1 MKALSGLLALV
12 LLSLSLASCPTA
24 SYTLTGTLNKTGVA
38 DGTFGGVKLVSAGDT
53 MTAAAT
59 YWAKSTPFSGGSASY
74 SIEGIAPDEY
84 SVYAFIDVNGDVA
97 WGPAAVPD
105 SGSWAS
111 TDSQDITMND
121 DETLNFQDNSFSTV
135 H

>member
-12 LLSLSLASCPTA
+12 LILLSLASCPTA
-24 SYTLTGTLNKTGVA
+24 TYTLTGTINKTGIA
-38 DGTFGGVKLVSAGDT
+38 DGTFGEIKLVSPDDP
-53 MTAAAT
+53 MTAAAK
-59 YWAKSTPFSGGSASY
+59 YWAKSAPFSGGSASY
-74 SIEGIAPDEY
+74 SIEGIAPDDY
-84 SVYAFIDVNGDVA
+84 SIYAFIDVNGDIA
-97 WGPAAVPD
+97 LGPSAAPG

-121 DETLNFQDNSFSTV
+121 DETLNFPDNSFSIV